1 MIKKETNRTCE
12 KMIESHGAFD
22 LQNSKYLTEQY
33 MTEQGR
39 TGHNKIISVRE
50 REIIFFIFKNKM
62 DIFVFFI
69 IVLWT
74 KSCYVV

>member
-39 TGHNKIISVRE
+39 TGHNKIASVRE
-50 REIIFFIFKNKM
+50 REMIFFIFENKM
-62 DIFVFFI
+62 GIFVFFI
-69 IVLWT
+69 VVPWT
-74 KSCYVV
+74 KSYLVD